1 MERQTFSTTINAS
14 RERVWEILW
23 GNSYSAWNA
32 HSSERL
38 RLESD
43 FKRGSKLKYISNTN
57 NGVVVT
63 IEEIIPNEY
72 ISLRDL
78 GDIKDGQE
86 IVYVTTTDDKDL
98 QNFKLTT
105 VDGATLLEVDMV
117 NVTNPGIQAKLQQYW
132 NTALQNVKNL
142 SEKE

>member
-23 GNSYSAWNA
+23 GNYSAWNA

-57 NGVVVT
+57 NGVVAT

-78 GDIKDGQE
+78 GDIKDGEE
-86 IVYVTTTDDKDL
+86 IVYIMRTDDIDL

-117 NVTNPGIQAKLQQYW
+117 NVTNPSIQAKLKQYW
-132 NTALQNVKNL
+132 DTALQNVKNL